1 MNYKGIVFFDYDGT
15 LADEKENIFLPT
27 KITAEALKKLTDNG
41 YLTVMATGRALCY
54 IPDTGIDF
62 GGYVTSN
69 GSYAQIGKRE
79 IFQNFIDRADLTE
92 VIGTLE
98 NMGLYYSLENQKKGF
113 AKDKNALIFK
123 NMINNF
129 KIPFEVFEELDL
141 SNMPKASKLLV
152 VYNNMGE
159 HEALQGLYQGRFEI
173 SMHRKYL
180 SADIQPAWINKAV
193 GARAIAEHLN
203 IDRDNIYAFGDGTND
218 YEMFKFAGHA
228 IAMGYHSETLD
239 EVCEYVTDTVANE
252 GICKGLKHFGLI

>member
-15 LADEKENIFLPT
+15 LADERENIFLPT
-27 KITAEALKKLTDNG
+27 KITAEALSKLKDNG

-54 IPDTGIDF
+54 VPDTGIDF

-69 GSYAQIGKRE
+69 GSYAEIEKKEVFQNYINPAELRE
-79 IFQNFIDRADLTE
+79 IIDTIE
-92 VIGTLE
+92 E
-98 NMGLYYSLENQKKGF
+98 MGLYYSVENQKKCF
-113 AKDKNALIFK
+113 AKDKNAVIFQ

-129 KIPFEVFEELDL
+129 KIPSQVFDNLDV
-141 SNMPKASKLLV
+141 NNIPNVSKLLV
-152 VYNNMGE
+152 VYNNKDE
-159 HEALQGLYQGRFEI
+159 HEALKSICKGRFEI

-193 GARAIAEHLN
+193 GVKAIAEHLN

-228 IAMGYHSETLD
+228 IAMGYHSESLD

-252 GICKGLKHFGLI
+252 GIYKGLKHFSLI